1 VGASLY
7 DHGTSPLDVT
17 VLFQDALH
25 DANRLAPRTRKG
37 KGRRFRVLGRAS
49 PRVLDLGAMN
59 RRVVQRQGPH
69 G

>member
-1 VGASLY
+1 MTTELHLS
-7 DHGTSPLDVT
+7 DVT
-17 VLFQDALH
+17 VLVP
-25 DANRLAPRTRKG
+25 RRYMMPIGLAPEKRVG

-49 PRVLDLGAMN
+49 PRVLDFLGAMN